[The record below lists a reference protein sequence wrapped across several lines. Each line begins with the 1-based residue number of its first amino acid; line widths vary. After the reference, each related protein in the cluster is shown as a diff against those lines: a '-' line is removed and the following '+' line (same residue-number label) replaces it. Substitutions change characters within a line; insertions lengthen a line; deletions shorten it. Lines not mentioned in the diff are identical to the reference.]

1 MEPIFVP
8 APAKS
13 AFNKN
18 RRVSDLLI
26 SQLKHF
32 QHVEK
37 KNGIEIHPA
46 LAADIHT
53 EAGAARYI
61 AQITRA
67 IRAQAKPAGIAAVPA
82 VPASPAKP
90 KLPAAPKSGLALAA
104 SAAKAPSGKPRK
116 RKKS

>member
-82 VPASPAKP
+82 SPAKP

>member
-67 IRAQAKPAGIAAVPA
+67 IRALAKPAGIAA

>member
-46 LAADIHT
+46 LAADIDT

-82 VPASPAKP
+82 SSAKP
-90 KLPAAPKSGLALAA
+90 KLPAAPQSGLALAA
-104 SAAKAPSGKPRK
+104 SAEKAPSGKPRK